1 MATKK
6 DSADKADEKEAKKT
20 TTKKITTKPA
30 AKPKAPEKKET
41 PEEPETADIVDQV
54 VEGIS
59 KQIEEGAEASRII
72 DDTEKIL
79 KSSDV
84 ELAKDEPAGKP
95 TIVVSH
101 AKSALSSK
109 DDDSIE
115 IINAEEVLKD
125 LEYDFDAHEIKP
137 YKGQAMT
144 SHEMHQG
151 KYGIIDDVTK
161 EKKKKR

>member
-6 DSADKADEKEAKKT
+6 DTAGKADEKEAKKP
-20 TTKKITTKPA
+20 TTKKTTKPKASEKKA
-30 AKPKAPEKKET
+30 APEQPKAEPKT
-41 PEEPETADIVDQV
+41 PA
-54 VEGIS
+54 
-59 KQIEEGAEASRII
+59 II
-72 DDTEKIL
+72 DDSDKIL

-84 ELAKDEPAGKP
+84 ELPAEEPAGKS

-101 AKSALSSK
+101 EKSTMVGK

-115 IINAEEVLKD
+115 VINAEEVLKD

-137 YKGQAMT
+137 FKGKAMT

-151 KYGIIDDVTK
+151 KYGIIEDATK
-161 EKKKKR
+161 PKKKK